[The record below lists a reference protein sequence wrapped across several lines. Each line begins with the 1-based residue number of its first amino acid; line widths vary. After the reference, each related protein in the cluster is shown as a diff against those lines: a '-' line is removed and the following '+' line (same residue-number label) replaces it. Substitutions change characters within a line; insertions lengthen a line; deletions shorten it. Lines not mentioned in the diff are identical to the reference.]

1 MGLIHKR
8 PHDDETDDDPGGR
21 RSVHPDAPAGRR
33 ANLLEI
39 GTVGNTTVGRTPDD
53 KTNTIVLV
61 GRWCGS

>member
-8 PHDDETDDDPGGR
+8 PHDDETVDDPGGR

-39 GTVGNTTVGRTPDD
+39 GTIGTTVGRPPD
-53 KTNTIVLV
+53 KTNTMVVV